1 MGLRRGLEFCGSACR
16 IEVIDLKAKLGGG
29 QSAQKVISNDVSAIL
44 QVKLRLHL
52 PQNSQRTA
60 KPTAIL
66 REISAFGKW
75 RHFERG

>member
-1 MGLRRGLEFCGSACR
+1 MGLRRGLEFCF
-16 IEVIDLKAKLGGG
+16 EVYDLKAKLGGG
-29 QSAQKVISNDVSAIL
+29 QSAQKVISNGVSAIL
-44 QVKLRLHL
+44 QVKAAVSPRSL
-52 PQNSQRTA
+52 RTA